1 MNFDPAEN
9 PKILEAILDSLPRAL
24 YVLNDK
30 LEIQWVNQTAV
41 ECLDK
46 SVSKGSKSR
55 CYKDILRRKTRCEEC
70 PTLKTFKSGKVEST
84 EVKKESGGEV
94 RSLLI
99 TSVPLGHTL
108 ADGRPLVVEMVQ
120 DVTPSKKM
128 EEELL
133 RVSDFNSAIIE
144 NAPVAIFTIDKKGR
158 FLSVNPALG
167 TISGL
172 GPEAPAKLIQFNWL
186 ENPYTI
192 SCGLAEYIRK
202 GLNGQPFELWDYPF
216 TTYRGDRSQYIHF
229 RGVPLRRKDGRVD
242 GLLCIIEE
250 TTERVR
256 ISAQLMQEGKM
267 SAIGRLATAIA
278 HELNNPLAT
287 LVAHSELA
295 CDLIQG
301 VDDTAASVEQLEEL
315 RGYLEVVQEQAF
327 RCKEIVKDLFNLL
340 WREGFEE
347 GLTDI
352 NALLREILET
362 KIAMK
367 SDITLTRRF
376 ARDLP
381 LAAGETN
388 ALRQVL
394 LNILQN
400 AVDALEGRSACEIW
414 VRTSSKDGHVIV
426 EIEDNGVGIP
436 AAIADHIF
444 EPFFTTKKQNKGM
457 GLGLAIC
464 RDLITKIGG
473 EISVKPRRR
482 GGTIFRMVLP
492 ARKAQELSHG

>member
-9 PKILEAILDSLPRAL
+9 PKILGAILDSLPRAL

-41 ECLDK
+41 QCVDK
-46 SVSKGSKSR
+46 SVSKGSRSR
-55 CYKDILRRKTRCEEC
+55 CYKDILQRKTRCEDC
-70 PTLKTFKSGKVEST
+70 PTLKTFKSGKLEFA

-108 ADGRPLVVEMVQ
+108 ADNRPLVVEMVQ
-120 DVTPSKKM
+120 DVTPSKRM

-133 RVSDFNSAIIE
+133 RISDFNSAIIE
-144 NAPVAIFTIDKKGR
+144 NAPVAIFTIDKQGR
-158 FLSVNPALG
+158 FLSVNPALAAL
-167 TISGL
+167 SGL
-172 GPEAPAKLIQFNWL
+172 GPKAPEKLIHYNWL

-192 SCGLAEYIRK
+192 SCGLADYIRK

-267 SAIGRLATAIA
+267 SAVGRLATAIA
-278 HELNNPLAT
+278 HEVNNPLAT

-295 CDLIQG
+295 CDLIQDVG
-301 VDDTAASVEQLEEL
+301 ATAVSPDQLEEL
-315 RGYLEVVQEQAF
+315 RGYLEVVQQQAF
-327 RCKEIVKDLFNLL
+327 RCKEIIKDLFNLL

-352 NALLREILET
+352 NGLLREVLES
-362 KIAMK
+362 KVAMK
-367 SDITLTRRF
+367 ADIKLNRLF
-376 ARDLP
+376 ARNLP

-394 LNILQN
+394 SNILQN
-400 AVDALEGRSACEIW
+400 AVDALEGRSAGEIW
-414 VRTSSKDGHVIV
+414 VRTSSRDDHVIV

-444 EPFFTTKKQNKGM
+444 EPFFTTKNQNKGM

-464 RDLITKIGG
+464 HDLITKIGG
-473 EISVKPRRR
+473 DISVKPRQR
-482 GGTIFRMVLP
+482 GGTIFMMTLP
-492 ARKAQELSHG
+492 ARKGQE

>member
-41 ECLDK
+41 QCVDK
-46 SVSKGSKSR
+46 SVSKGSRSR
-55 CYKDILRRKTRCEEC
+55 CYKDILQRKTPCEDC
-70 PTLKTFKSGKVEST
+70 PTLKTFKTGKLEFA
-84 EVKKESGGEV
+84 EVKKESGHEA
-94 RSLLI
+94 RNLLI

-108 ADGRPLVVEMVQ
+108 ADNRPLVVEMVQ
-120 DVTPSKKM
+120 DVTTSKRM

-144 NAPVAIFTIDKKGR
+144 NAPVAIFTVDKKGR
-158 FLSVNPALG
+158 FLSVNPALA
-167 TISGL
+167 TLSGL
-172 GPEAPAKLIQFNWL
+172 GPEAPAKLIHFNWL
-186 ENPYTI
+186 DNPYTI
-192 SCGLAEYIRK
+192 SCGLADYIRK

-216 TTYRGDRSQYIHF
+216 TTYRGDKSQYIHF

-256 ISAQLMQEGKM
+256 TSAQLMQEGKM

-295 CDLIQG
+295 CDLIQE
-301 VDDTAASVEQLEEL
+301 VDETAVPHEQFEEL
-315 RGYLEVVQEQAF
+315 KGYLEVVQQQAF

-347 GLTDI
+347 GLTDV
-352 NALLREILET
+352 NALLLEVLET
-362 KIAMK
+362 KIIIK
-367 SDITLTRRF
+367 PGIKINRRL
-376 ARDLP
+376 ARALP

-394 LNILQN
+394 SNIMQN
-400 AVDALEGRSACEIW
+400 AVDALDGRSAGEIW
-414 VRTSSKDGHVIV
+414 IRTSNKDDQVIV

-436 AAIADHIF
+436 PAIADHIF

-464 RDLITKIGG
+464 HDLITKIGG
-473 EISVKPRRR
+473 DISVKPRQR
-482 GGTIFRMVLP
+482 GGTGTIFRMMLP
-492 ARKAQELSHG
+492 ARKVQE